1 MVLGRSWAVIFD
13 DFPEVLFNDF
23 KCFVLWIALGGLG
36 LFWGGLGASWGG
48 LGAVLGRLGAVFGGL
63 GTVLCSLQPVLGRS
77 WALLEQS
84 WVVLGR
90 YGVRILVSSL
100 VLQGFGTPWTGSN
113 VVPRVVWVMVDGK
126 RL

>member
-1 MVLGRSWAVIFD
+1 MSRVGGYRHRGAWAVLGWSWGGLGPSFSVIFLR
-13 DFPEVLFNDF
+13 FFNDF

-36 LFWGGLGASWGG
+36 LFWGGLGASWGD

-77 WALLEQS
+77 WALLEES

-90 YGVRILVSSL
+90 SGVRILRFL
-100 VLQGFGTPWTGSN
+100 WFYQDLAPL
-113 VVPRVVWVMVDGK
+113 DGK
-126 RL
+126 

>member
-1 MVLGRSWAVIFD
+1 MILNVSFFGLLLVVLGCFGAVLGR
-13 DFPEVLFNDF
+13 
-23 KCFVLWIALGGLG
+23 
-36 LFWGGLGASWGG
+36 

-90 YGVRILVSSL
+90 YGVRILVFPWFHEDLTPPGREWPPPSGGSS
-100 VLQGFGTPWTGSN
+100 T
-113 VVPRVVWVMVDGK
+113 VWGALGGDYRGGNQAAW
-126 RL
+126 L

>member
-1 MVLGRSWAVIFD
+1 MILNVSFFGLLLVVLGCFGAVLGR
-13 DFPEVLFNDF
+13 
-23 KCFVLWIALGGLG
+23 
-36 LFWGGLGASWGG
+36 

-90 YGVRILVSSL
+90 YGVRILVFLWFYKDLAPPGREVTWYLGWLTESALS
-100 VLQGFGTPWTGSN
+100 VL
-113 VVPRVVWVMVDGK
+113 K
-126 RL
+126 LH